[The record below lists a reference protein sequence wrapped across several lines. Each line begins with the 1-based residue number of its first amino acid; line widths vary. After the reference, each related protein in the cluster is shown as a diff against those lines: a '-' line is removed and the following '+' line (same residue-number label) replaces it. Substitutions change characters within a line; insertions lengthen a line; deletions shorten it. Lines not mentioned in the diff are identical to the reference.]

1 MNESENP
8 INEAPRVTMYLW
20 EYARLVSN
28 NAKLNII
35 EDAYHKLDSYDL
47 KKFLGV
53 MFPEEENLQD

>member
-1 MNESENP
+1 MSENENP
-8 INEAPRVTMYLW
+8 IHDAPTVTVYLW
-20 EYARLVSN
+20 EYAKLVAA